1 MLVKLD
7 KTGYDKYLDYLKGV
21 AIIMVLFNHG
31 ALNLANEALYPLWIF
46 EAVPLFLLIQVFHV
60 YKKDTARYPSLTKLW
75 DRILKPFSILK
86 SYLLLTEFLPF
97 SKEMQ
102 AFMIIL

>member
-21 AIIMVLFNHG
+21 AIIMVLINHG

-46 EAVPLFLLIQVFHV
+46 EAVPLFLLI
-60 YKKDTARYPSLTKLW
+60 
-75 DRILKPFSILK
+75 
-86 SYLLLTEFLPF
+86 
-97 SKEMQ
+97 
-102 AFMIIL
+102 